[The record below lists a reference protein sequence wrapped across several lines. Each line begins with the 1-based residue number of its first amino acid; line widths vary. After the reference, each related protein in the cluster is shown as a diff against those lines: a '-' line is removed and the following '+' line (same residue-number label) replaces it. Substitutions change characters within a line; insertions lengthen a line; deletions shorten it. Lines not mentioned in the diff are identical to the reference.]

1 VRPLSK
7 LLLLCGVAIAYG
19 ACSAGAIAAE
29 SPAAPLRIVFV
40 CEHGSVK
47 SLVAMEYFNREVRER
62 GLAYR
67 AIARG
72 TAPEPEV
79 PSVVRDGLHTGGF
92 NVSAFKPQKFAA
104 SDLDHASLV
113 VSFDQDV
120 AKIVAGRAHY
130 LKWDDLPD
138 VLTNYAR
145 GRDAI
150 IGHLNELIGELARIN
165 AP

>member
-7 LLLLCGVAIAYG
+7 LLVLCGLAISYG
-19 ACSAGAIAAE
+19 ASPAGAIAAR
-29 SPAAPLRIVFV
+29 SAAAPLRIVFV
-40 CEHGSVK
+40 CEH
-47 SLVAMEYFNREVRER
+47 
-62 GLAYR
+62 
-67 AIARG
+67 
-72 TAPEPEV
+72 
-79 PSVVRDGLHTGGF
+79 
-92 NVSAFKPQKFAA
+92 
-104 SDLDHASLV
+104 DHSSLV

-130 LKWDDLPD
+130 LKWDDLPG
-138 VLTNYAR
+138 VLTDYSR